1 MSYFHRAA
9 GQGSLP
15 RTILLLGLMLLWPH
29 AVAAQ
34 AQPRPG
40 GKATLHGVVMGL
52 TGRDR
57 LPVQGALVTLR
68 TAGETLSSAT
78 DSQGRYR
85 IQAPPGGGRL
95 AVHHVG
101 YAPLSLDLILLQGR
115 ALRVDLDV
123 EGRPLELAPVA
134 VRVLRPRPISEP
146 PLGSSARFAELRL
159 RALEGGTGLG
169 ESGIMGWVR
178 DLPGGDD
185 PDGGDLLL
193 VRGGGRDLRLVL
205 LDGAPVYAPFH
216 MGGVLPSFPAEVLE
230 GAELHVG
237 GAPSRF
243 DGGLAYILDMRTRA
257 PRNDR
262 MRFSTQLDGLSG
274 RVAVES
280 PMPAGGALLAAV
292 RGIHGAQPRLMSAQ
306 GTPFGYRE
314 GILRGNLPLG
324 SGTDVHFTL
333 FGNRESVQLDLPD
346 FIRDEARWGNEL
358 AVLGVRREWGR
369 RTIQGTVSSTL
380 YKVGLPVAQGADAY
394 LSGASRRN
402 RMGVDLEQDWREGT
416 LRAGLSG
423 EALTLRFQ
431 GASLSPQGVGA
442 TRERTFP
449 ARPGQVTGGMVGSY
463 LEVEHPLDAE
473 FHLRAGLRVDHF
485 HLPNSRDGRP
495 PASGLRVSPRA
506 ALRWQMAPEAT
517 LTLAAGRYHQFTG
530 DAGAPVELALGPF
543 LETSGEGSTN
553 EGQGSI
559 PATPLPVAS
568 STHLVLSLDQRL
580 PRDLRLTLDG
590 FMKRFQNLPG
600 AEGLQTEASGVD
612 VRAMREG
619 PGLVGWLGY
628 SLTWYWSRDGR
639 SREEDFAGRH
649 ILSGGLAGPLGD
661 RGVLGVEVSYGS
673 GLPYTSI
680 PVFADHAE
688 TLGGTRTLSGTP
700 PGMDA
705 ARTGDFPFPTGLE
718 QSFLRVDAE
727 LSGRI
732 VREWRGRPMVLRPY
746 LRVLNALDRRDGL
759 FHYFEAW
766 RDPDARSVAHQPI
779 LPLLG
784 VEWTF

>member
-1 MSYFHRAA
+1 MSRHR
-9 GQGSLP
+9 GYPGVRVSGGRL
-15 RTILLLGLMLLWPH
+15 LLLGLMVLWPGT
-29 AVAAQ
+29 VVAQ
-34 AQPRPG
+34 AQPRPEG
-40 GKATLHGVVMGL
+40 MATLHGVVMGH

-57 LPVQGALVTLR
+57 LPVQGALITLR
-68 TAGETLSSAT
+68 TPAETVSSTT

-101 YAPLSLDLILLQGR
+101 YTSLSLDLILLEGR
-115 ALRVDLDV
+115 DLRVDLDV

-134 VRVLRPRPISEP
+134 IQVLRARPISVP

-159 RALEGGTGLG
+159 RALEGGAGLG

-193 VRGGGRDLRLVL
+193 VQGGGRDLRLVL

-257 PRNDR
+257 PRSDR

-274 RVAVES
+274 RLAVES
-280 PMPAGGALLAAV
+280 PIPAGGGLLAAV
-292 RGIHGAQPRLMSAQ
+292 RGIHGAQPRLVSAQ
-306 GTPFGYRE
+306 GSPFGYQE
-314 GILRGNLPLG
+314 GVLRGNLPLG
-324 SGTDVHFTL
+324 SEMTAHFTL
-333 FGNRESVQLDLPD
+333 FGNRESVELDLPD
-346 FIRDEARWGNEL
+346 FTRDEARWGNEV
-358 AVLGVRREWGR
+358 AVLGVRRELGR
-369 RTIQGTVSSTL
+369 GAIQGTVSATL
-380 YKVGLPVAQGADAY
+380 YEVGLPVAQGADAY
-394 LSGASRRN
+394 LSGTSRRN
-402 RMGVDLEQDWREGT
+402 RLGVDLDQPWREGT
-416 LRAGLSG
+416 VRAGLSG
-423 EALTLRFQ
+423 ESLKLHFQ
-431 GASLSPQGVGA
+431 GASLSPRGEGS
-442 TRERTFP
+442 P
-449 ARPGQVTGGMVGSY
+449 AEPSSSPRPGEVAGGMLGSY

-473 FHLRAGLRVDHF
+473 FQLRAGVRLDHF
-485 HLPNSRDGRP
+485 HLPDSRDGRP
-495 PASGLRVSPRA
+495 PPSGFRVSPRA
-506 ALRWQMAPEAT
+506 ALTWQMAPEAS

-530 DAGAPVELALGPF
+530 DAGAPVELALAPF
-543 LETSGEGSTN
+543 LETATTGATGA
-553 EGQGSI
+553 I

-568 STHLVLSLDQRL
+568 STHLVLSLDQRF

-639 SREEDFAGRH
+639 SRQEDFAGRH

-661 RGVLGVEVSYGS
+661 RGLLGLEVSYGS

-680 PVFADHAE
+680 PVGEDRPGAF
-688 TLGGTRTLSGTP
+688 TGGGSLSVSP

-705 ARTGDFPFPTGLE
+705 ARVGDFPFPTGLE
-718 QSFLRVDAE
+718 RSFLRVDAE

-732 VREWRGRPMVLRPY
+732 VREWRGRPTVVRPY
-746 LRVLNALDRRDGL
+746 LKLLNALDRRDGL
-759 FHYFEAW
+759 FHYFEPW